1 MLSVIKEVVSSFL
14 NQKANIQSI
23 LIYLSGSPRM
33 EEYYNVLT
41 PIMLSEPRIELLN
54 STINLGYFGKLQ
66 AAIQTF
72 SDFVVFADDDVVQG
86 EHVIEALVAAHVSD
100 FPGVLGVRG
109 ANYICHLREMLGHHP
124 TNREMLGHHP
134 TNVPHSDIRMC
145 SQESISTHWTPES
158 GSTIDTLFSFWL
170 MPSSWVRVLFAEHP
184 VTYRTAED
192 MHISYMVRKYLNHE
206 TYLLN
211 SEVPAYN
218 GYRNVRLGEADRSWV
233 DNGARIGSELQ
244 AGKRP
249 NVAKR
254 PQYTVVQ
261 AEESMSGP
269 PNPDTKKR
277 DYNFERDLTMGLLAE
292 RGNRMF
298 RVWKLRE
305 TSSQDVDGKWDPY
318 SALIVFTPTN
328 LLRIGQEDLKL
339 AIDNPKVAIV
349 VLCASHDCGEYD
361 VAHVLLDF
369 AFLHNALFGTFNN
382 ALDAK
387 VYRVRPPTASQAVF
401 HSRLL
406 LDLSTVLQSLLV
418 RRVQTC
424 SSDAPGAALKVVD
437 VVVELLGIAVNDL
450 CKSGWF

>member
-1 MLSVIKEVVSSFL
+1 
-14 NQKANIQSI
+14 
-23 LIYLSGSPRM
+23 
-33 EEYYNVLT
+33 
-41 PIMLSEPRIELLN
+41 
-54 STINLGYFGKLQ
+54 
-66 AAIQTF
+66 
-72 SDFVVFADDDVVQG
+72 
-86 EHVIEALVAAHVSD
+86 
-100 FPGVLGVRG
+100 
-109 ANYICHLREMLGHHP
+109 
-124 TNREMLGHHP
+124 
-134 TNVPHSDIRMC
+134 MC
-145 SQESISTHWTPES
+145 SQESLSTHWTPKS

-233 DNGARIGSELQ
+233 DNGVRIGSELQ

-249 NVAKR
+249 NVTKR
-254 PQYTVVQ
+254 PEYTVVQ

-292 RGNRMF
+292 RGNPMF
-298 RVWKLRE
+298 RVRELRQ
-305 TSSQDVDGKWDPY
+305 TSSQNFINGTLTQWEPY
-318 SALIVFTPTN
+318 SALIVFNPTN
-328 LLRIGQEDLKL
+328 LLRIGEEDLKL

-349 VLCASHDCGEYD
+349 VLCTSQDCGEYN

-369 AFLHNALFGTFNN
+369 AFLHNALFGTFSNVLN
-382 ALDAK
+382 AK
-387 VYRVRPPTASQAVF
+387 VYRLRPPAASQAVF